1 MYIRVGGRQSV
12 SVLIETLYKLGKKLI
27 QWKYMWVV
35 AVLYQNAELNSE
47 IFVLNTKILLVHYTE
62 YTQSHQKR
70 GVIFSRF

>member
-47 IFVLNTKILLVHYTE
+47 IFVLNTKILLVH
-62 YTQSHQKR
+62 
-70 GVIFSRF
+70 

>member
-62 YTQSHQKR
+62 YTQS
-70 GVIFSRF
+70 F